1 MHLRSY
7 EFHYNMNY
15 ENPKSD
21 EIVTSNL
28 FGDVAHKMNTT
39 DYLVNFSDQTESYC
53 VGMVDMVNSTKIT
66 HQMNHEKIAQY
77 YSIFLNSMGKVLGRF
92 GGVVI
97 KNIGDSLLY
106 YFPESS
112 KPKRKYG
119 FMSCIEANLAII
131 EEHETISNQLL
142 EHALP
147 SLDYRVSV
155 DYGPCALM
163 KHNDSN
169 MIDLIGPPV
178 NMCSKINKSGAVNG
192 IIIGSDFYETVKHF
206 DEYNFKRVGDFSIGL
221 KQSYPLFSISRKQG
235 I

>member
-1 MHLRSY
+1 MSHK
-7 EFHYNMNY
+7 
-15 ENPKSD
+15 NPKPEEMLS
-21 EIVTSNL
+21 SNL
-28 FGDVAHKMNTT
+28 FGNGAQKNNAP
-39 DYLVNFSDQTESYC
+39 DYLVNFSDQTKSYC

-66 HQMNHEKIAQY
+66 HQMSYEQITQY
-77 YSIFLNSMGKVLGRF
+77 YTIFLNSMGKVLGRF

-131 EEHETISNQLL
+131 EEHEAISNQLL

-147 SLDYRVSV
+147 PLDYRVSI

-163 KHNDSN
+163 KHNDSHVT
-169 MIDLIGPPV
+169 DLIGPPM
-178 NMCSKINKSGAVNG
+178 NMCSKINRSAAVNG

-206 DEYNFKRVGDFSIGL
+206 DEYDFKRAGDFSIGF
-221 KQSYPLFSISRKQG
+221 KHSYPLFSINRKRG